1 MKQKLLKIWLP
12 GAVGAALL
20 FFMGWQYSIPAAPWI
35 AFPLL
40 ILAFRRAGHWYE
52 TLPVLLLI
60 PVFRFLAINGGWDI
74 SLPLM
79 AAFAALVSVPLA
91 AALCLDRWTSRFLP
105 PMAAVFVF
113 PCVYIALD
121 YLLTFANLGMT
132 FSLAYSQCTFL
143 TLVQSASLFGSWY
156 VGFLVAWFAPAAA
169 GAAAAQPGQFRRAF
183 GPLAVCLAV
192 LALTL
197 SYGALRRVT
206 ARPES
211 ETVRVASVTVPHD
224 RDYWSITDA
233 GTPEADAAANKP
245 AMEEIE
251 DQLFDLSTRAA
262 DSGAKIIFWS
272 EGNCPIYEDD
282 YGAFLDKASAFAREN
297 GVYFMPAVV
306 ELLYGR
312 TKNNN
317 LALMFGPDGELAFR
331 YEKTVSWYPTDSDGI
346 IPTVDTP
353 YGRISAAICF
363 DMDYPRLIAQAR
375 DADIMLVPGFDT
387 RKIDDYHT
395 RVAFLRGIENG
406 FSVVRQANDG
416 SSISADYLGNTL
428 TYQNYFRTD
437 DRVML
442 SDVPTQGVRTL
453 YGATGEVFLWLVWA
467 GAAALCVYIPLYL
480 RSRRKRQAI

>member
-1 MKQKLLKIWLP
+1 MKQKLLNIWLP
-12 GAVGAALL
+12 GAAGAAAL
-20 FFMGWQYSIPAAPWI
+20 FFMGWQYNIPAAPWI

-40 ILAFRRAGHWYE
+40 VLAFRRAGRWYE
-52 TLPVLLLI
+52 TLPVAVLL
-60 PVFRFLAINGGWDI
+60 PVFRFLAINGGWDL

-79 AAFAALVSVPLA
+79 AAFAVLVSAPLA
-91 AALCLDRWTSRFLP
+91 AALYLDRWISRFLP

-113 PCVYIALD
+113 PCVYIVLD
-121 YLLTFANLGMT
+121 YLLTFAKLGMT

-143 TLVQSASLFGSWY
+143 TLVQSAGLFGSWY

-169 GAAAAQPGQFRRAF
+169 QAAARSGQPRRDF

-192 LALTL
+192 LSLTL
-197 SYGALRRVT
+197 CYGALRRVT
-206 ARPES
+206 ARAES
-211 ETVRVASVTVPHD
+211 ETVRVASITVPHD
-224 RDYWSITDA
+224 RDYWAITDA
-233 GTPEADAAANKP
+233 GTPEAEAAANKP
-245 AMEEIE
+245 GMQEIE
-251 DQLFDLSTRAA
+251 AQLFDLSAQAA
-262 DSGAKIIFWS
+262 DYGAKIIFWS
-272 EGNCPIYEDD
+272 EGNCPLYEDD
-282 YGAFLDKASAFAREN
+282 YDAFLQKASAFAEAN

-317 LALMFGPDGELAFR
+317 LALMFGPDGTLAFR

-346 IPTVDTP
+346 IPAVDTP
-353 YGRISAAICF
+353 YGRVAAAICF
-363 DMDYPRLIAQAR
+363 DMDDPRLIVQAR
-375 DADIMLVPGFDT
+375 DADIMLVPGSDT

-395 RVAFLRGIENG
+395 QAAFLRGIENG
-406 FSVVRQANDG
+406 FSTVRQANDG

-437 DRVML
+437 DRVMI

-467 GAAALCVYIPLYL
+467 GAAALCVAIPLCL
-480 RSRRKRQAI
+480 RGRRKRQSAR